1 MRAVAEPG
9 DVVRIA
15 ARAFERDRYLA
26 ALLAPRAAR
35 DGLIALAAFA
45 GEIGRVPAAVSEPMV
60 GEMRLQW
67 FRDSIDNFSSGKTSC
82 TGHPIIDALGRALL
96 RHRLPAELLHAVIDA
111 QSERLQDQPFADFA
125 ALTANLN
132 KCEGGLFRLAQ
143 AVLASPDASPDAGY
157 DSPLLAAAAEA
168 YGLARVLIE
177 APADLAQG
185 RLLFPRDMTQ
195 AHGLTPGD
203 APAAGTTEAWR
214 SLSRVLGKHASARYA
229 AFAEGFHRAPRHV
242 RTATLPAA
250 LVRPYLR
257 ASERA
262 DIAAMA
268 VCDIGP
274 LTRVWRLWLTHVTG
288 RV

>member
-1 MRAVAEPG
+1 MGAVAEPG

-26 ALLAPRAAR
+26 ALLAPHSAR

-45 GEIGRVPAAVSEPMV
+45 GEIGRIPAVVSEPMA
-60 GEMRLQW
+60 GEIRLQW
-67 FRDSIDNFSSGKTSC
+67 FHDGIDDFACGKTSA

-111 QSERLQDQPFADFA
+111 QSERLQDQPFADLA

-132 KCEGGLFRLAQ
+132 KLEGGLFRLAQ
-143 AVLASPDASPDAGY
+143 TVLASPDADLDA
-157 DSPLLAAAAEA
+157 SHEAPLLAAAAEA
-168 YGLARVLIE
+168 YGLARIVIE

-195 AHGLTPGD
+195 AHGMTPVNARDSG
-203 APAAGTTEAWR
+203 ATRAWQ
-214 SLSRVLGKHASARYA
+214 SLSRVLAERASARFA

-262 DIAAMA
+262 DIAALA